1 MEYRFSQ
8 SSKWYDTNILKEV
21 LKAAQEKDV
30 ISFAGGLPS
39 EDSFPLDAIQTAFF
53 KVMEQGKSTLQ
64 YGVAEGYK
72 PLREALC
79 ARMATQGMYAT
90 PDEILVTTGSQQI
103 IDLTSRI
110 FIDPGDVVLVESP
123 TFFGATPVFQSRG
136 ARIISV
142 SGDKDGMDMED
153 LQRKI
158 DEFHPK
164 FVYVVPTF
172 SNPEGKVWSVERRIE
187 LVNICRESN
196 VLILEDDP
204 YGALQFTNQKRYPSI
219 FSLDNNGQAKGNCVI
234 YMSTFSKIVAPA
246 LRTGWAIG
254 DPAVIDNL
262 VSTKRVAD
270 THSSSLDQQTLYQ
283 LLLDFDL
290 DDHIRTI
297 SNQYG
302 EKMKIMTDLLKKHA
316 WPGAYWNEPEGGMF
330 LWVEL
335 PKHIDTN
342 QLLEIALREGV
353 AFVPS
358 AFFYVQEP
366 KHNMMRI
373 NFTHA
378 NEEIMSLGLNIL
390 TNAIELYDNTYL
402 TKSIIK

>member
-39 EDSFPLDAIQTAFF
+39 EDSFPLDAIQTAFL

-79 ARMATQGMYAT
+79 ARMATQGMYAA